1 MRRIAQTTPVLRA
14 VALALAVLCAASPPA
29 AAQARHG
36 IAMHGDPAL
45 PPGFAHFPYADPEA
59 PKGGRLILGVSGTFD
74 GLNPFVVKG
83 VAPDAVSRFVLQSL
97 MTRSLDEPF
106 TLYGLVAREVE
117 VPDDRSRIAFRL
129 DPRARF
135 SDGQALTARD
145 VAFSFDL
152 LRTHGRPFHRSSF
165 AQVRSVEVLDDHAIA
180 FDLAGVGDREL
191 PLLIGLM
198 PIFPA
203 HATDPETFAENTLR
217 PIVGSG
223 PYRVSEVRPGERV
236 VLARRADYWGAD
248 LPVARGLHNFDEI
261 RYDFYRDANTM
272 FEAFKAGLYDLRIE
286 TDPARWATGYDFGLV
301 REGRIRREAVAVRT
315 PKGMNAFVFNSRR
328 PPFDDPR
335 VREALG
341 LLLDFDWVNRNLYF
355 GAMRRTTSFFEG
367 SELANTGVPAS
378 DGERRLLAGIPVRPD
393 ILEGRWSP
401 PAPDGSGGDRAAAR
415 GALRLLAE
423 AGWTLRDGLLRR
435 PTGEPL
441 AFEILVTNRA
451 QERLALNYAGSL
463 SRIGVVPKVRVVD
476 DVQYWRRL
484 SAFDFDLIQWTW
496 HASLSPG
503 NEQRNRW
510 SPAAAE
516 RPGTLNYAGVR
527 EPGVD
532 RLIDAMLAA
541 GTREAFVEAVRAL
554 DRLLLSGHYVVP
566 LFHLPDQ
573 WIAFE
578 AGLRKPAAR
587 PLLGLPVDLWWR
599 ESP

>member
-1 MRRIAQTTPVLRA
+1 MRRPVPVLA
-14 VALALAVLCAASPPA
+14 ALLALVALAIAGPA
-29 AAQARHG
+29 PAGARHG
-36 IAMHGDPAL
+36 IAMHGEPAL
-45 PPGFAHFPYADPEA
+45 EPGFPHLPYANPDA
-59 PKGGRLILGVSGTFD
+59 PKGGRLVLGLPGTFD

-83 VAPDAVSRFVLQSL
+83 VAPDAVNRFVLQSL

-106 TLYGLVAREVE
+106 TLYGLVAREVDM
-117 VPDDRSRIAFRL
+117 PADRSSIVFHL

-135 SDGQALTARD
+135 SDGAPLTTRD
-145 VAFSFDL
+145 VAHSFDL
-152 LRTHGRPFHRSSF
+152 LRRHGKPFHRSSF
-165 AQVRSVEVLDDHAIA
+165 GAVRAVEVIDESVIR
-180 FDLAGVGDREL
+180 FDLAGAGDREL

-223 PYRVSEVRPGERV
+223 PYAITEVRPGERV
-236 VLARRADYWGAD
+236 TLVRRPDYWGAD
-248 LPVARGLHNFDEI
+248 LPVTRGQFNFDEI
-261 RYDFYRDANTM
+261 RYEFYRDANTL
-272 FEAFKAGLYDLRIE
+272 FEAFKAGLYDLRLE
-286 TDPARWATGYDFGLV
+286 TDPARWHGGYDFALA
-301 REGRIRREAVAVRT
+301 REGRVVREAFPLRT
-315 PKGMNAFVFNSRR
+315 PKGMNAFVFNARR
-328 PPFDDPR
+328 PLFADAR

-341 LLLDFDWVNRNLYF
+341 LLFDFDWVNRNLYF

-367 SELANTGVPAS
+367 SELASTGRPAS
-378 DGERRLLAGIPVRPD
+378 AAERRLLAGLPVRPEV
-393 ILEGRWSP
+393 LEGTWA
-401 PAPDGSGGDRAAAR
+401 PAVHEGERAAAR
-415 GALRLLAE
+415 EALRLLGE
-423 AGWTLRDGLLRR
+423 AGWTLQGGTLRR
-435 PTGEPL
+435 REGGEPF
-441 AFEILVTNRA
+441 AFEMLVTNRA
-451 QERLALNYAGSL
+451 QERLALNFSGSL
-463 SRIGVVPKVRVVD
+463 ARIGIAARVQVVD

-484 SAFDFDLIQWTW
+484 SAFDFDLVQWTW
-496 HASLSPG
+496 GASLSPG

-510 SPAAAE
+510 GVAAAE
-516 RPGTLNYAGVR
+516 RQGSLNYAGVR